1 MCEGYKED
9 HTSIRAIILFEL
21 GLTFLISTVGLVAIL
36 ARVLIGD
43 FGASRR
49 ASFCNVLAYIYGMAR
64 VLNGV

>member
-1 MCEGYKED
+1 M
-9 HTSIRAIILFEL
+9 TL
-21 GLTFLISTVGLVAIL
+21 VGLVAIL

-64 VLNGV
+64 VQNGV